1 MSSTVQLK
9 ELQSMFLDDN
19 GAKQV
24 SKVMELLGEDNFFSL
39 DHSPRGENM
48 KAEGCIGTIQ
58 FRDGTLVNLI
68 PDLKSIKSDDGSSRI
83 LMEMLYSVFGMSTK
97 NGMIDNLFEFFV
109 RVFIDTVNKLIVRGL
124 RSKYHLVR
132 GNEKSF
138 KGKIVFNEH
147 IRQNY
152 IHKERIFVEYEYY
165 SQNRPENRLIKTTL
179 EVLSRRTT
187 DSSNIKGLKTLI
199 LGLEEIPSSVDVEKD
214 FSQVV
219 IDRNMVDYISP
230 MLWCNLFLKG
240 MGLAGASKDNIPYAL
255 LIRTQDLYSAYVAK
269 MSTIERTEGM
279 YQVRY
284 EADVRTEGD
293 AKDVSVIMIDLDWSF
308 YDRQK
313 DETVNDAEALYLS
326 APGYRVIPDVGGNR
340 LRSMAGSYLS
350 DVLV

>member
-97 NGMIDNLFEFFV
+97 NGMVDNLFEFFV

-199 LGLEEIPSSVDVEKD
+199 LGLEEIPSSVDGEKD